1 MDIAD
6 IAWIREE
13 GPLGSV
19 VFSSRVRVARNLRGV
34 PFPDRAAAQRRR
46 VLAWAREAFSDRSR
60 WERVRFIEI
69 AALQPWERRVLVE
82 LNLISPEHAHP
93 EGERAVAVAQ
103 EGVVSVMVNEEDHFR
118 IQCLLPGLQ
127 LHTAW
132 RIASQFEDL
141 LAEHVEFAFSNHY
154 GYLTACPTNAGT
166 GLRASVMVHV
176 PGFSLSNKTGEMLRL
191 SREEDLIVRGIHGEG
206 SHAAANLYQFVTRS
220 TLGRTEEEM
229 ISHLDRV
236 VRDIVER
243 ESGLRMQLLRRRRE
257 ELLDRISRAYATLTA
272 AYLISSSEAKD
283 LLSWVKLGADLG
295 LLPVGPKLVRRLLVC
310 VEPGYIQM
318 LFGGGLPPYR
328 RDILRAQLLREAL
341 LGKAEE
347 RLSPQVPI
355 PKGPRVT

>member
-1 MDIAD
+1 
-6 IAWIREE
+6 
-13 GPLGSV
+13 
-19 VFSSRVRVARNLRGV
+19 
-34 PFPDRAAAQRRR
+34 
-46 VLAWAREAFSDRSR
+46 
-60 WERVRFIEI
+60 
-69 AALQPWERRVLVE
+69 
-82 LNLISPEHAHP
+82 
-93 EGERAVAVAQ
+93 
-103 EGVVSVMVNEEDHFR
+103 
-118 IQCLLPGLQ
+118 
-127 LHTAW
+127 
-132 RIASQFEDL
+132 
-141 LAEHVEFAFSNHY
+141 
-154 GYLTACPTNAGT
+154 
-166 GLRASVMVHV
+166 
-176 PGFSLSNKTGEMLRL
+176 
-191 SREEDLIVRGIHGEG
+191 
-206 SHAAANLYQFVTRS
+206 
-220 TLGRTEEEM
+220 M